1 MKTESIKAWIPTS
14 WADVSL
20 RKYLLYRKN
29 IELVK
34 DEEGFE
40 EKNFIIALDT
50 LCGIEPQHTKKL
62 SILDTKRIQADL
74 YSFMGQSEFELQRII
89 DVGGYLYGFEPNLS
103 QMPYGLYL
111 DISKYS
117 SVTIDENWAKIM
129 SMLYR
134 PLVGDKPKSAD
145 DTYQIKEYDGT
156 LQPELFELLPMD
168 IHFGCLFFFINLQRD
183 LLRSTLKFLTQ
194 QKEMETLLPQILG
207 RNGVATLRWLNSQ
220 MET

>member
-20 RKYLLYRKN
+20 RKYLLYKKN
-29 IELVK
+29 IELIK
-34 DEEGFE
+34 GEDNEEENTFL
-40 EKNFIIALDT
+40 IALDT
-50 LCGIEPQHTKKL
+50 LCGIEPKHAKAL
-62 SILDTKRIQADL
+62 SLKDLKSIQSDL
-74 YSFMGQSEFELQRII
+74 VSFMSQSEFELQRII

-117 SVTIDENWAKIM
+117 SITIDENWAKIM

-134 PLVGDKPKSAD
+134 PLVGSKPKSAD
-145 DTYQIKEYDGT
+145 DKYEIREYDGT

-168 IHFGCLFFFINLQRD
+168 IHFGCLFFFINLQKD
-183 LLRSTLKFLTQ
+183 LLRSTLKSFLNQ
-194 QKEMETLLPQILG
+194 EEMETLLPQILG
-207 RNGVATLRWLNSQ
+207 KNGVATLRWLNSQ
-220 MET
+220 MEI